1 MATIVI
7 AIFVLILSSLFF
19 AIQTMPQLYKLN
31 AVGKKFF
38 LGFLI
43 FFLLAPCFVL
53 AFYYIIKQYEFNI
66 WLVAP
71 AGFVALMWLAIG
83 FLAKVAY
90 KTLTEVNPKRKR
102 VPFTTELI
110 KKRYKFSCLF
120 LVLAVVIWIFGYAH
134 GFGKYEYAF
143 VLLFFYF
150 TIQGIAFILGNRK
163 AVADGKIKDP
173 EPNNTA
179 ETDESHEDEQVS
191 ASGREQEKTK
201 KQN

>member
-38 LGFLI
+38 WGFLI
-43 FFLLAPCFVL
+43 FFLLAPCFILV
-53 AFYYIIKQYEFNI
+53 FYYIIKQYEFNI

-102 VPFTTELI
+102 VQFTKDLI

-120 LVLAVVIWIFGYAH
+120 LVLAVAIWVFGYVH
-134 GFGKYEYAF
+134 GFGRYEYAF

-150 TIQGIAFILGNRK
+150 MIQGIAFILGNRK
-163 AVADGKIKDP
+163 AVADGNIKDS
-173 EPNNTA
+173 EQNNTA
-179 ETDESHEDEQVS
+179 DADEQSQEEKS
-191 ASGREQEKTK
+191 AANGGQDKKEEQ
-201 KQN
+201 N